1 MEWRC
6 MLPWQLEKAQK
17 EGQICVLP
25 VGSLERHGEHIPYGC
40 DAGIAEK
47 IAVEAAKKAPAVV
60 FPTYY
65 FGQVHE
71 AAMHRGAVNFPAE
84 MLVAHLRMLLDQIAY
99 NGFQKILIING
110 HGGNRLWLQFL
121 DKTLLDYERT
131 YCLYSVDTASM
142 LNEEEQRA
150 LDAVYETKDG
160 HAGETETSV
169 CMAAMPG
176 CVDLNRQI
184 FPEPIHRM
192 GKMDGLKGIYTGYYF
207 NADWSEGVSGSPSLA
222 TQEKGE
228 QALAIMIRAAARTIR
243 IVQEDQEIPAL
254 QREILMKCRSMS
266 RSSKMDD
273 SCQQIQ

>member
-1 MEWRC
+1 MEWKK
-6 MLPWQLEKAQK
+6 MLPYQFNQALAD
-17 EGQICVLP
+17 GQICILP
-25 VGSLERHGEHIPYGC
+25 IGSLERHGEHIPFGC

-47 IAVEAAKKAPAVV
+47 IAVEAAKISPAVV

-71 AAMHRGAVNFPAE
+71 AAMHKGAVNFPAE
-84 MLVAHLRMLLDQIAY
+84 ILVSHLRMTLDQIAY

-110 HGGNRLWLQFL
+110 HGGNRTWLQFL
-121 DKTLLDYERT
+121 EKTLIDYKRS
-131 YCLYSVDTASM
+131 YCLYIVDTDSI
-142 LNEEEQRA
+142 LNKEEHEKLNQI
-150 LDAVYETKDG
+150 YETQDG

-176 CVDLNRQI
+176 CVDLSRQK

-222 TQEKGE
+222 TEEKGK
-228 QALAIMIRAAARTIR
+228 AVLKIMIQAAARTIG
-243 IVQEDQEIPAL
+243 IVQKDQEIPAL
-254 QREILMKCRSMS
+254 QAEILEKC
-266 RSSKMDD
+266 SKMREGVK
-273 SCQQIQ
+273 

>member
-1 MEWRC
+1 MEWKN
-6 MLPWQLEKAQK
+6 MLPYEFNQAIG

-47 IAVEAAKKAPAVV
+47 VCVEAAKITPAVV

-71 AAMHRGAVNFPAE
+71 AAMHRGTVNFPPE
-84 MLVAHLRMLLDQIAY
+84 MLCAHLRMLLDQIAR
-99 NGFQKILIING
+99 NGFTKIMILNG

-121 DKTLLDYERT
+121 EKTLLDSDRK
-131 YCLYSVDTASM
+131 YCLYIVDTDSI
-142 LNEEEQRA
+142 LNEEEHKA
-150 LDAVYETKDG
+150 LEQIYETQDG

-176 CVDLNRQI
+176 LVDLSRQK

-192 GKMDGLKGIYTGYYF
+192 GRMDHLKGIYTGYYF
-207 NADWSEGVSGSPSLA
+207 NADWSEGVSRSPSLA

-228 QALAIMIRAAARTIR
+228 AVLSIMVQAAARAIR
-243 IVQEDQEIPAL
+243 VIQEDEEIPGL
-254 QREILMKCRSMS
+254 QKEIQEKCKAMERRGS
-266 RSSKMDD
+266 
-273 SCQQIQ
+273 